1 VRTYCDLGVAVTN
14 LTLSIDEK
22 TLERARAAA
31 QAMQKSL
38 NQLVREYIERLA
50 GASQLEAEHAAF
62 EARAQSAGGQ
72 LHGWKF
78 DREEANAR
86 G

>member
-1 VRTYCDLGVAVTN
+1 MN
-14 LTLSIDEK
+14 ITLSMDDK
-22 TLERARAAA
+22 TVERARAAA
-31 QAMQKSL
+31 QAMQTSL

-50 GASQLEAEHAAF
+50 GAAQREAEHAAF

-72 LHGWKF
+72 LQGWKF